1 MAEFRTASGLASATP
16 FLRTASGL
24 VKATAIFFGAAGP
37 VPGGGG
43 EAPDVTA
50 AANPAAVFGT
60 GRFPTV
66 TTGSTSVGVGGGKAP
81 FTFAWTT
88 VDASGVWEITSPA
101 SATTAF
107 RCTTAIQSD
116 SQDATFRC
124 TVTDANGKTA
134 TVDVTAQAYRYGSDD
149 GTIQR

>member
-24 VKATAIFFGAAGP
+24 VKATARFFGESGP
-37 VPGGGG
+37 VDGGGG

-50 AANPAAVFGT
+50 TASPQSVYGT
-60 GRFPTV
+60 GRFPTI
-66 TTGSTSVGVGGGKAP
+66 TTASTTVSVSGGKAP
-81 FTFAWTT
+81 FAFAWTLVEALGT
-88 VDASGVWEITSPA
+88 WDATSPT

-107 RCTTAIQSD
+107 RCTSANEDDI
-116 SQDATFRC
+116 QDATFRC

-134 TVDVTAQAYRYGSDD
+134 TADVTAQAYRYGSND

>member
-1 MAEFRTASGLASATP
+1 MAEFRAASGLVSATP

-24 VKATAIFFGAAGP
+24 VKATAVFFGITGP
-37 VPGGGG
+37 VAGGGG

-50 AANPAAVFGT
+50 AANPQAVYGT
-60 GRFPTV
+60 GRFGTV
-66 TTGSTSVGVGGGKAP
+66 TTSSTTVIVSGGKAP
-81 FTFAWTT
+81 FAFAWAAVEAFGT
-88 VDASGVWEITSPA
+88 WEVTSPTA
-101 SATTAF
+101 ATTAF
-107 RCTTAIQSD
+107 RNSSAVD
-116 SQDATFRC
+116 DEAQDAIFRC

>member
-24 VKATAIFFGAAGP
+24 VKATARFFGESGP
-37 VPGGGG
+37 VDGGGG
-43 EAPDVTA
+43 EAPDVMA
-50 AANPAAVFGT
+50 AANPASVFGT

-66 TTGSTSVGVGGGKAP
+66 TTGSTTVGVSGGKTP
-81 FTFAWTT
+81 FSFAWTT
-88 VDASGVWEITSPA
+88 VDASGSWEITSPTN
-101 SATTAF
+101 ATTAF
-107 RCTTAIQSD
+107 RCTSAVQDD

-134 TVDVTAQAYRYGSDD
+134 AADVTAQAYRYGTND

>member
-1 MAEFRTASGLASATP
+1 MAEFRTASGLTSATP

-24 VKATAIFFGAAGP
+24 VKATAIFFGTAGP
-37 VPGGGG
+37 VEGGGG

-50 AANPAAVFGT
+50 AASPASVYGT

-66 TTGSTSVGVGGGKAP
+66 TTGSTTVGVSGGKAP
-81 FTFAWTT
+81 FAFAWSL
-88 VDASGVWEITSPA
+88 VEASGTWEATSPTA
-101 SATTAF
+101 ATTAF
-107 RCTTAIQSD
+107 RCTTAVED
-116 SQDATFRC
+116 DLQDATFRC

-134 TVDVTAQAYRYGSDD
+134 TVTVTAQAYRYGSND